1 MPKIKTHSGAKKRS
15 VLPVA
20 VRLSSSTQTKDT
32 DLLRRIT
39 SVRESCVVQL
49 MQMILTSRT

>member
-1 MPKIKTHSGAKKRS
+1 MPKHILVLRSVS

-49 MQMILTSRT
+49 MQMIPTSRT